1 MPNEYSNGA
10 VKAKD
15 KDNNYVRFRGGSDKD
30 WEKIRRGLEQIG
42 YLTEAVEHLKEYAL
56 AGGSIGGGGGGG
68 GGSADVGDASNTRK
82 GITYLTDDPNA
93 NKNAATGVTAM
104 TPKGLQVAI
113 ADLQVDIKQQIDDA
127 IEDLKNQIEN
137 GEITG
142 PDTDPEPEP
151 EPEPSEIL
159 PTLTVEG
166 YPDNVPL
173 IPTCTIKR
181 PSSAPV
187 VDFKRV
193 SWGIYTS
200 ADAFVWSTTTT
211 TETVIPPRFKLK
223 AETSYILK
231 GTYEW
236 AAGGVSKTAELTFTT
251 GAFYIDQPTMT
262 VEGAPNNIPEAPTL
276 TLSPFSGTDTYQETW
291 WFILPAGTGGEA
303 VWEAHEQG
311 ASVKVPLGKLIQ
323 GKRYLFGASYL
334 GKKGAISIGLANA
347 NSSEDDRFLEYYIKQ
362 DSNNIGK
369 PGDLGFGVGVAPND
383 VYESLGLKPL
393 PGTKDPESFQYG
405 LYEATAPD
413 DSDDTHI
420 QTYHAYLKYIPKCY
434 HCFLSTDDETLMNDG
449 QLQELEQYTG
459 LTVAQMKEAQR
470 RGGTAA
476 IALAPASAFENEADA
491 NAHGFILNR
500 GYYDDGKEKPGFFI
514 ANTLTSYFMSS
525 DAAGNTEIQYYCG
538 APSFQFEPTYKY
550 SDTQEQTL
558 FKCSNGAPPKLFGIS
573 ANVQGAIDLAR
584 KFTGLNCISLGMW
597 QVICMLCFAAGLY
610 AKDNTECAW
619 YSVTRLA
626 APNGINTTGTTDDRD
641 KTVTTSPAVG
651 DASGTVWVN
660 EPSYPKTTHNGRIN
674 GITNCNGW
682 ATEPVLGANGNW
694 RMAPLSMKLAD
705 VVNGFD
711 ELTEESFDYSGGISV
726 TEGKIEG
733 HWGGGWPSIG
743 RSSSHDAIWASAFA
757 FPQGASSASGGAT
770 MFGNDSYVR
779 TSYSSNIYVGGQWLA
794 GRNSGIFCRM
804 AGYSNGWE
812 ASGMPSCRIGGYPE
826 V

>member
-68 GGSADVGDASNTRK
+68 GSADVDDASNTRK

-93 NKNAATGVTAM
+93 NKNAATGVTAV
-104 TPKGLQVAI
+104 TPKALQTA
-113 ADLQVDIKQQIDDA
+113 IDD
-127 IEDLKNQIEN
+127 LKEQIIN
-137 GEITG
+137 GELT
-142 PDTDPEPEP
+142 PPEPEPDPEPEP
-151 EPEPSEIL
+151 NPSEIL
-159 PTLTVEG
+159 PALTVEG

-200 ADAFVWSTTTT
+200 ADALVWSTTTT
-211 TETVIPPRFKLK
+211 TETVIPPRFKLN

-236 AAGGVSKTAELTFTT
+236 TAGGVSKTAELTFTT

-262 VEGAPNNIPEAPTL
+262 VEGAPNDVPEAPTL

-291 WFILPAGTGGEA
+291 WFIRPAATGGEA

-311 ASVKVPLGKLIQ
+311 SSIKVPLGKLTP
-323 GKRYLFGASYL
+323 GKRYLFSARYW
-334 GKKGAISIGLANA
+334 GKKGATSMGLANA
-347 NSSEDDRFLEYYIKQ
+347 NSSEDDQYLEYTIKQ

-369 PGDLGFGVGVAPND
+369 PGDPGFGVGVAPDD

-393 PGTKDPESFQYG
+393 PGTNDPESFQYG

-413 DSDDTHI
+413 DEDNTHI

-434 HCFLSTDDETLMNDG
+434 HCFLSTDDETLMSEE

-459 LTVAQMKEAQR
+459 LTVEQMKEAQR
-470 RGGTAA
+470 RGGVSA
-476 IALAPASAFENEADA
+476 IAIAPASAFENEADA

-558 FKCSNGAPPKLFGIS
+558 FKCSNGTPQKLFGIS
-573 ANVQGAIDLAR
+573 ENAQGAIDLAR

-619 YSVTRLA
+619 YGVGFLA

-651 DASGTVWVN
+651 DSSGTVWVN
-660 EPSYPKTTHNGRIN
+660 ESSYPKTTHNGRIN

-682 ATEPVLGANGNW
+682 AAEPVLGANGNW

-726 TEGKIEG
+726 TEGEIEG
-733 HWGGGWPSIG
+733 HWKNVLSSIG

-757 FPQGASSASGGAT
+757 FPQEASSVSSAP
-770 MFGNDSYVR
+770 MFGHDLYNR
-779 TSYSSNIYVGGQWLA
+779 TSYSSTIYVGGQYLA
-794 GRNSGIFCRM
+794 SRNSGIFCRM
-804 AGYSNGWE
+804 TGYAIGWKDNG
-812 ASGMPSCRIGGYPE
+812 AMGCRIGGYPE